1 MIGYSWSPNDPRNRS
16 EMMFY
21 DAYSGVTFFLSVI
34 SHEDRANQSHIATG
48 SAPILSE
55 YEAAHTG
62 ATRPQTE
69 GCVHA
74 NRWIS
79 VTSHPISMVLGAF

>member
-1 MIGYSWSPNDPRNRS
+1 
-16 EMMFY
+16 MMFY
-21 DAYSGVTFFLSVI
+21 DAHSGVAFFLSVF
-34 SHEDRANQSHIATG
+34 SHEDRANQSHIAAGFT
-48 SAPILSE
+48 PILSDC
-55 YEAAHTG
+55 EAAHTG
-62 ATRPQTE
+62 ASRSQTV

>member
-1 MIGYSWSPNDPRNRS
+1 MIGCSWSPYDPWNRS
-16 EMMFY
+16 EIMFY

-34 SHEDRANQSHIATG
+34 SHEDRANQSHIAAG
-48 SAPILSE
+48 STPILSD

-62 ATRPQTE
+62 ATLSQTV

-74 NRWIS
+74 NKWI
-79 VTSHPISMVLGAF
+79 

>member
-1 MIGYSWSPNDPRNRS
+1 
-16 EMMFY
+16 MFY
-21 DAYSGVTFFLSVI
+21 DAYSGVTFVLSVI
-34 SHEDRANQSHIATG
+34 SHEVRANQSHIAAGFT
-48 SAPILSE
+48 PILSDF
-55 YEAAHTG
+55 EAAHTG
-62 ATRPQTE
+62 ATSSQTV